1 MSENRKSPLYK
12 SFGYAFAGI
21 IFCIRQERNMRIHLT
36 AAVLV
41 TAAGT
46 VLRISAVEWM
56 LCLILFGL
64 IMSLEMVNT
73 ALEAIVDLVTQEQA
87 PLAKIAKDA
96 AAGAVL
102 VSSVMAAVI
111 GLIIFLPK
119 IFAFFA

>member
-1 MSENRKSPLYK
+1 MSENQKSPLYK

-21 IFCIRQERNMRIHLT
+21 IACIRQERNMRIHLT
-36 AAVLV
+36 AAILV

-46 VLRISAVEWM
+46 LLHISAVEWM
-56 LCLILFGL
+56 ICLILFGL

-73 ALEAIVDLVTQEQA
+73 ALEAVVDLVTEEKQ
-87 PLAKIAKDA
+87 PLAKLAKDA

-119 IFAFFA
+119 IFAVLL

>member
-1 MSENRKSPLYK
+1 
-12 SFGYAFAGI
+12 
-21 IFCIRQERNMRIHLT
+21 MRIHLT

-73 ALEAIVDLVTQEQA
+73 ALEAAVDLVTQEQA

>member
-1 MSENRKSPLYK
+1 
-12 SFGYAFAGI
+12 
-21 IFCIRQERNMRIHLT
+21 MRIHLT

-73 ALEAIVDLVTQEQA
+73 ALEATVDLVTQEQA

>member
-1 MSENRKSPLYK
+1 MSENRKTPLTK

-21 IFCIRQERNMRIHLT
+21 WTCIRQERNMRIHLT
-36 AAVLV
+36 AAILV

-46 VLRISAVEWM
+46 LLRISLTEWM
-56 LCLILFGL
+56 ICLILFGL

-73 ALEAIVDLVTQEQA
+73 ALEAVVDLVTEEYR
-87 PLAKIAKDA
+87 PLAKKAKDT

-102 VSSVMAAVI
+102 ISAIMAAVI

-119 IFAFFA
+119 IFAIS